1 MCFLQERRARH
12 GGSTTF
18 GVGIGESPVHVCVQ
32 ISLELMDRGSME
44 FGSHVL
50 HMQYA
55 MNLPSKIIAHR
66 NGKLPA
72 AVSNLFIIIP

>member
-1 MCFLQERRARH
+1 VFPAGKKSEAWREHHL
-12 GGSTTF
+12 
-18 GVGIGESPVHVCVQ
+18 GVGIGDVHVCVQ
-32 ISLELMDRGSME
+32 ISLELMDRGSTK

-72 AVSNLFIIIP
+72 TVSNLFIIIP